1 VEGSDDIALGALGA
15 SAVAVWYARRA
26 DQRAAE
32 AERRD
37 VERLDAERRDRDEG
51 RRARLVVVSTGGS
64 GGPTAAP
71 VSHDFEISNV
81 GRAPATAFYVWIVD
95 EASGVVVSSTVGG
108 RGILAPGDS
117 AKPGAVEVYTALL
130 STSPRLTVWVRWED
144 EAGRDEQP
152 TDVHPPLHHG
162 PGGDPRIH
170 YDAGR
175 GT

>member
-1 VEGSDDIALGALGA
+1 VEASDYIALGALAA
-15 SAVAVWYARRA
+15 SAIAIWYARRA
-26 DQRAAE
+26 DQRAAQ

-37 VERLDAERRDRDEG
+37 VERLEAERRDRDEG

-64 GGPTAAP
+64 GGPTATT

-108 RGILAPGDS
+108 RGIIAPGDS
-117 AKPGAVEVYTALL
+117 VKPGAVDVSPSLL

-144 EAGRDEQP
+144 EAGGGEEP

-162 PGGDPRIH
+162 PEQVF
-170 YDAGR
+170 
-175 GT
+175 